1 MDFLFKKEENTVDLL
16 SLELIVPLSSAGRD
30 RKPLSPYPVMFSPQ
44 YQQIT
49 SHLSLSV
56 SSSHSLCLNS
66 KSLSQNR

>member
-16 SLELIVPLSSAGRD
+16 SLGLIVPLSSAGRD

-56 SSSHSLCLNS
+56 SPSLCLNS